1 MNIAGFAFND
11 TYSLIIV
18 LVGLSLA
25 PFVALMV
32 TSYVKLIIV
41 FNLIRNALGVQ
52 QIPPNMVL
60 NGLGLVLTLFIM
72 TPVAEESFVL
82 LKQMDISKSSVE
94 QTIDGAIKAAMPL
107 KKFLL
112 KHSKEVDRS
121 FFLKSAKALW
131 GEERGAQAHADD
143 LMILVPSFVIGEI
156 TTAFQIGFLIFL
168 PFLSIDLIVSNVLL
182 AMGMMM
188 VSPLTISL
196 PFKLLLFVLVDG
208 WTRLI
213 HGLVLTY
220 K

>member
-11 TYSLIIV
+11 PYALMLV

-25 PFVALMV
+25 PFIALMV
-32 TSYVKLIIV
+32 TCYVKLIIV

-52 QIPPNMVL
+52 QVPPNMVL

-72 TPVAEESFVL
+72 TPVVEESFTL
-82 LKQMDISKSSVE
+82 IRQMDISKMTTE
-94 QTIDGAIKAAMPL
+94 QTIESAITAAMPL

-112 KHSKEVDRS
+112 KHSKEIDRN
-121 FFLKSAKALW
+121 FFLKSAKMIW
-131 GEERGAQAHADD
+131 GETKGAEAHADD
-143 LMILVPSFVIGEI
+143 LMILVPAFVIGEI

-168 PFLSIDLIVSNVLL
+168 PFLAIDLIVSNVLL

-213 HGLVLTY
+213 QGLVMTY